1 MENIG
6 SFDGTHTNTPE
17 QKANYEV
24 IKNCLEK
31 YKKYPLNN
39 EIKKIFEQNEEIFS
53 EEPLIPELV
62 IKKEIF
68 NKNNC
73 FFEANKEENNYF
85 PIYVYNIKENTS
97 KNSYINN
104 DNNNSSKKE
113 ENKIK
118 KIENNNIKKEENKIK
133 KIENNNIINENTII
147 KGGKDT
153 RSIICDSS
161 SLWIMKID
169 GKEYTFPSSFD
180 LFEYLTNNIL
190 SKNKNL
196 DNYIIQNIDR
206 QNYSR
211 QYKGGFL
218 YFKLMKYLPLYFK
231 NNNVNAN
238 TSYNDMN
245 YFNNNE
251 NAQIANENNYL
262 IDNYFMN
269 PNNFLNFGINNQ

>member
-1 MENIG
+1 
-6 SFDGTHTNTPE
+6 
-17 QKANYEV
+17 
-24 IKNCLEK
+24 
-31 YKKYPLNN
+31 
-39 EIKKIFEQNEEIFS
+39 
-53 EEPLIPELV
+53 
-62 IKKEIF
+62 
-68 NKNNC
+68 
-73 FFEANKEENNYF
+73 
-85 PIYVYNIKENTS
+85 
-97 KNSYINN
+97 
-104 DNNNSSKKE
+104 
-113 ENKIK
+113 
-118 KIENNNIKKEENKIK
+118 
-133 KIENNNIINENTII
+133 
-147 KGGKDT
+147 
-153 RSIICDSS
+153 
-161 SLWIMKID
+161 MKID

-245 YFNNNE
+245 YFNINE
-251 NAQIANENNYL
+251 NAQIAYENNYL
-262 IDNYFMN
+262 FDLYFMN

>member
-24 IKNCLEK
+24 IKNCLDK
-31 YKKYPLNN
+31 YDIYPLNN
-39 EIKKIFEQNEEIFS
+39 ELKNKFEHIEEIFS
-53 EEPLIPELV
+53 EETLIPELV
-62 IKKEIF
+62 IQKEIF

-85 PIYVYNIKENTS
+85 PIYEYN
-97 KNSYINN
+97 
-104 DNNNSSKKE
+104 
-113 ENKIK
+113 
-118 KIENNNIKKEENKIK
+118 
-133 KIENNNIINENTII
+133 INENTII

-153 RSIICDSS
+153 RSIICDSN

-196 DNYIIQNIDR
+196 DDYIIQNIDR

-211 QYKGGFL
+211 QYKGGIL

-269 PNNFLNFGINNQ
+269 PNNVINFGINYQ

>member
-39 EIKKIFEQNEEIFS
+39 EIKNIFEQNEEIFS

-85 PIYVYNIKENTS
+85 PIYEYN
-97 KNSYINN
+97 
-104 DNNNSSKKE
+104 
-113 ENKIK
+113 
-118 KIENNNIKKEENKIK
+118 
-133 KIENNNIINENTII
+133 INENTII

-245 YFNNNE
+245 YFNINE
-251 NAQIANENNYL
+251 NAQIAYENNYL
-262 IDNYFMN
+262 FDDYFKN

>member
-1 MENIG
+1 MEDIG

-17 QKANYEV
+17 QKANYKV
-24 IKNCLEK
+24 IKNCLDK
-31 YKKYPLNN
+31 YDIYPLNN
-39 EIKKIFEQNEEIFS
+39 KLKNKFEQNEEIFS

-62 IKKEIF
+62 IQKEIF

-85 PIYVYNIKENTS
+85 PIYEYN
-97 KNSYINN
+97 
-104 DNNNSSKKE
+104 
-113 ENKIK
+113 
-118 KIENNNIKKEENKIK
+118 
-133 KIENNNIINENTII
+133 INENTII

-153 RSIICDSS
+153 RSIICDSN

-196 DNYIIQNIDR
+196 DDYIIQNIDR

-245 YFNNNE
+245 YSNINE
-251 NAQIANENNYL
+251 NAQIAYENNYL
-262 IDNYFMN
+262 IDDYFMN

>member
-24 IKNCLEK
+24 IKNCLDK
-31 YKKYPLNN
+31 YKTYPLKN
-39 EIKKIFEQNEEIFS
+39 ELKNIFEQNEEIFS

-85 PIYVYNIKENTS
+85 PIYEYNIKENTS
-97 KNSYINN
+97 KNICC
-104 DNNNSSKKE
+104 
-113 ENKIK
+113 
-118 KIENNNIKKEENKIK
+118 NNNINSSKKEENKIK

-196 DNYIIQNIDR
+196 DDYIIQNIDR

-211 QYKGGFL
+211 QYKGGIL

-269 PNNFLNFGINNQ
+269 PNNVINFGINYQ

>member
-1 MENIG
+1 
-6 SFDGTHTNTPE
+6 
-17 QKANYEV
+17 
-24 IKNCLEK
+24 
-31 YKKYPLNN
+31 
-39 EIKKIFEQNEEIFS
+39 
-53 EEPLIPELV
+53 
-62 IKKEIF
+62 
-68 NKNNC
+68 
-73 FFEANKEENNYF
+73 
-85 PIYVYNIKENTS
+85 
-97 KNSYINN
+97 
-104 DNNNSSKKE
+104 
-113 ENKIK
+113 
-118 KIENNNIKKEENKIK
+118 
-133 KIENNNIINENTII
+133 
-147 KGGKDT
+147 
-153 RSIICDSS
+153 
-161 SLWIMKID
+161 MKID

-196 DNYIIQNIDR
+196 DDYIIQNIDR

-211 QYKGGFL
+211 QYKGGIL

-269 PNNFLNFGINNQ
+269 PNNVINFGINYQ

>member
-24 IKNCLEK
+24 IKNCLDK
-31 YKKYPLNN
+31 YDIYPLNN
-39 EIKKIFEQNEEIFS
+39 ELKNKFEHIEEIFS
-53 EEPLIPELV
+53 EETLIPELV
-62 IKKEIF
+62 IQKEIF

-85 PIYVYNIKENTS
+85 PIYEYN
-97 KNSYINN
+97 
-104 DNNNSSKKE
+104 
-113 ENKIK
+113 
-118 KIENNNIKKEENKIK
+118 
-133 KIENNNIINENTII
+133 INENTII

-251 NAQIANENNYL
+251 NLQIANENNYL

-269 PNNFLNFGINNQ
+269 PNNVINFGINYQ

>member
-39 EIKKIFEQNEEIFS
+39 ELKNKFEHIEEIFS
-53 EEPLIPELV
+53 EETLIPELV
-62 IKKEIF
+62 IQKEIF

-85 PIYVYNIKENTS
+85 PIYEYNIKKNTS

-118 KIENNNIKKEENKIK
+118 KIEK
-133 KIENNNIINENTII
+133 NNIINENTII

-153 RSIICDSS
+153 RSIICDSN

-196 DNYIIQNIDR
+196 DDYIIQNIDR

-245 YFNNNE
+245 YFNINE
-251 NAQIANENNYL
+251 NAQIAYENNYL

>member
-39 EIKKIFEQNEEIFS
+39 EIKNIFEQNEEIFS

-85 PIYVYNIKENTS
+85 PIYEYN
-97 KNSYINN
+97 
-104 DNNNSSKKE
+104 
-113 ENKIK
+113 
-118 KIENNNIKKEENKIK
+118 
-133 KIENNNIINENTII
+133 INENTII

-196 DNYIIQNIDR
+196 DDYIIQNIDR

-245 YFNNNE
+245 YFNINE
-251 NAQIANENNYL
+251 NAQIAYENNYL
-262 IDNYFMN
+262 FDDYFKN

>member
-24 IKNCLEK
+24 IKNCLDK
-31 YKKYPLNN
+31 YDIYPLNN
-39 EIKKIFEQNEEIFS
+39 ELKNKFEQNEEIYS
-53 EEPLIPELV
+53 EKPLIPELV
-62 IKKEIF
+62 IQKEIF

-85 PIYVYNIKENTS
+85 PIYEYN
-97 KNSYINN
+97 
-104 DNNNSSKKE
+104 
-113 ENKIK
+113 
-118 KIENNNIKKEENKIK
+118 
-133 KIENNNIINENTII
+133 INENTII

-196 DNYIIQNIDR
+196 DDYIIQNIDR

-238 TSYNDMN
+238 TLYNDMN
-245 YFNNNE
+245 YFNINE
-251 NAQIANENNYL
+251 NAQIAYENNYL

>member
-39 EIKKIFEQNEEIFS
+39 ELKNKFEQNEEIFS

-85 PIYVYNIKENTS
+85 PIYEYN
-97 KNSYINN
+97 
-104 DNNNSSKKE
+104 
-113 ENKIK
+113 
-118 KIENNNIKKEENKIK
+118 
-133 KIENNNIINENTII
+133 INENTII

-196 DNYIIQNIDR
+196 DDYIIQNIDR

-245 YFNNNE
+245 YSNINE
-251 NAQIANENNYL
+251 NAQIAYENNYL
-262 IDNYFMN
+262 IDDYFMN

>member
-39 EIKKIFEQNEEIFS
+39 EIKNIFEQNEEIFS

-85 PIYVYNIKENTS
+85 PIYEYN
-97 KNSYINN
+97 
-104 DNNNSSKKE
+104 
-113 ENKIK
+113 
-118 KIENNNIKKEENKIK
+118 
-133 KIENNNIINENTII
+133 INENTII

-245 YFNNNE
+245 YFNINE
-251 NAQIANENNYL
+251 NAQIAYENNYL

>member
-24 IKNCLEK
+24 IKNCLDK
-31 YKKYPLNN
+31 YDIYPLNN
-39 EIKKIFEQNEEIFS
+39 ELKNKFEQNEEIYS
-53 EEPLIPELV
+53 EKPLIPELV
-62 IKKEIF
+62 IQKEIF

-85 PIYVYNIKENTS
+85 PIYEYN
-97 KNSYINN
+97 
-104 DNNNSSKKE
+104 
-113 ENKIK
+113 
-118 KIENNNIKKEENKIK
+118 
-133 KIENNNIINENTII
+133 INENTII

-153 RSIICDSS
+153 RSIICDSN

-196 DNYIIQNIDR
+196 DDYIIQNIDR

-245 YFNNNE
+245 YFNKS
-251 NAQIANENNYL
+251 
-262 IDNYFMN
+262 
-269 PNNFLNFGINNQ
+269 

>member
-24 IKNCLEK
+24 IKNCLDK
-31 YKKYPLNN
+31 YDIYPLNN
-39 EIKKIFEQNEEIFS
+39 KLKNEFAQNEEIYS
-53 EEPLIPELV
+53 EKPLIPELV
-62 IKKEIF
+62 IQKEIF

-85 PIYVYNIKENTS
+85 PIYEYN
-97 KNSYINN
+97 
-104 DNNNSSKKE
+104 
-113 ENKIK
+113 
-118 KIENNNIKKEENKIK
+118 
-133 KIENNNIINENTII
+133 INENTII

-196 DNYIIQNIDR
+196 DDYIIQNIDR

-211 QYKGGFL
+211 QYKGGIL

-269 PNNFLNFGINNQ
+269 PNNVINFGINYQ

>member
-24 IKNCLEK
+24 IKNCLDK
-31 YKKYPLNN
+31 YDIYPLNN
-39 EIKKIFEQNEEIFS
+39 GLKNKFEQNEEIYS

-62 IKKEIF
+62 IQKEIF

-85 PIYVYNIKENTS
+85 PIYEYN
-97 KNSYINN
+97 
-104 DNNNSSKKE
+104 
-113 ENKIK
+113 
-118 KIENNNIKKEENKIK
+118 
-133 KIENNNIINENTII
+133 INENTII

-153 RSIICDSS
+153 RSIICDSN

-169 GKEYTFPSSFD
+169 GKEYTFPSSFE

-196 DNYIIQNIDR
+196 DDYIIQNIDR

-211 QYKGGFL
+211 QYKGGIL

-269 PNNFLNFGINNQ
+269 PNNVINFGINYQ

>member
-24 IKNCLEK
+24 IKNCLDK
-31 YKKYPLNN
+31 YDIYPLNN
-39 EIKKIFEQNEEIFS
+39 ELKNKFEQNEEIYS
-53 EEPLIPELV
+53 EKPLIPELV
-62 IKKEIF
+62 IQKEIF

-85 PIYVYNIKENTS
+85 PIYEYN
-97 KNSYINN
+97 
-104 DNNNSSKKE
+104 
-113 ENKIK
+113 
-118 KIENNNIKKEENKIK
+118 
-133 KIENNNIINENTII
+133 INENTII

-153 RSIICDSS
+153 RSIICDSN

-196 DNYIIQNIDR
+196 DDYIIQNIDR

-211 QYKGGFL
+211 QYKGGIL

-238 TSYNDMN
+238 TSYNDIN

>member
-24 IKNCLEK
+24 IKNCLDK
-31 YKKYPLNN
+31 YDIYPLNN
-39 EIKKIFEQNEEIFS
+39 ELKNKFEQNEEIYS
-53 EEPLIPELV
+53 EKPLIPELV

-85 PIYVYNIKENTS
+85 PIYEYN
-97 KNSYINN
+97 
-104 DNNNSSKKE
+104 
-113 ENKIK
+113 
-118 KIENNNIKKEENKIK
+118 
-133 KIENNNIINENTII
+133 INENTII

-196 DNYIIQNIDR
+196 DDYIIQNIDR

-269 PNNFLNFGINNQ
+269 PNNVINFGINYQ

>member
-24 IKNCLEK
+24 IKNCLDK
-31 YKKYPLNN
+31 YDIYPLNN
-39 EIKKIFEQNEEIFS
+39 ELKNKFEQNEEIYS
-53 EEPLIPELV
+53 EKPLIPELV
-62 IKKEIF
+62 IQKEIF

-85 PIYVYNIKENTS
+85 PIYEYN
-97 KNSYINN
+97 
-104 DNNNSSKKE
+104 
-113 ENKIK
+113 
-118 KIENNNIKKEENKIK
+118 
-133 KIENNNIINENTII
+133 INENTII

-153 RSIICDSS
+153 RSIICDSN

-196 DNYIIQNIDR
+196 DDYIIQNIDR

-245 YFNNNE
+245 YFNINE

>member
-24 IKNCLEK
+24 IKNCLDK
-31 YKKYPLNN
+31 YDIYPLNN
-39 EIKKIFEQNEEIFS
+39 ELKNKFEQNEEIYS
-53 EEPLIPELV
+53 EKPLIPELV
-62 IKKEIF
+62 IQKEIF

-85 PIYVYNIKENTS
+85 PIYEYN
-97 KNSYINN
+97 
-104 DNNNSSKKE
+104 
-113 ENKIK
+113 
-118 KIENNNIKKEENKIK
+118 
-133 KIENNNIINENTII
+133 INENTII

-153 RSIICDSS
+153 RSIICDSN

-196 DNYIIQNIDR
+196 DDYIIQNIDR

-218 YFKLMKYLPLYFK
+218 YFKLTKYLPLYFK

-245 YFNNNE
+245 YFNINE
-251 NAQIANENNYL
+251 NAQIAYENNYL

>member
-24 IKNCLEK
+24 IKNCLDK
-31 YKKYPLNN
+31 YDIYPLNN
-39 EIKKIFEQNEEIFS
+39 ELKNKFEQNEEIYS

-62 IKKEIF
+62 IQKKIF

-85 PIYVYNIKENTS
+85 PIYEYN
-97 KNSYINN
+97 
-104 DNNNSSKKE
+104 
-113 ENKIK
+113 
-118 KIENNNIKKEENKIK
+118 
-133 KIENNNIINENTII
+133 INENTII

-153 RSIICDSS
+153 RSIICDSN

-196 DNYIIQNIDR
+196 DDYIIQNIDR

-211 QYKGGFL
+211 QYKGGIL

>member
-6 SFDGTHTNTPE
+6 SFDGTHTNTLE

-24 IKNCLEK
+24 IKNCLDK
-31 YKKYPLNN
+31 YDIYPLNN
-39 EIKKIFEQNEEIFS
+39 ELKNKFEQNEEIYS

-62 IKKEIF
+62 IQKEIF

-85 PIYVYNIKENTS
+85 PIYEYN
-97 KNSYINN
+97 
-104 DNNNSSKKE
+104 
-113 ENKIK
+113 
-118 KIENNNIKKEENKIK
+118 
-133 KIENNNIINENTII
+133 INENTII

-153 RSIICDSS
+153 RSIICDSN

-196 DNYIIQNIDR
+196 DDYIIQNIDR

-251 NAQIANENNYL
+251 NAQIAYENNYL

-269 PNNFLNFGINNQ
+269 PNNVINFGINNQ

>member
-39 EIKKIFEQNEEIFS
+39 EIINIFEQSEEIFS

-85 PIYVYNIKENTS
+85 PIYEYN
-97 KNSYINN
+97 
-104 DNNNSSKKE
+104 
-113 ENKIK
+113 
-118 KIENNNIKKEENKIK
+118 
-133 KIENNNIINENTII
+133 INENTII

-153 RSIICDSS
+153 RSIICDSN

-196 DNYIIQNIDR
+196 DDYIIQNIDR

-269 PNNFLNFGINNQ
+269 PNNVINFGINYQ

>member
-24 IKNCLEK
+24 IKNCLDK
-31 YKKYPLNN
+31 YDIYPLNN
-39 EIKKIFEQNEEIFS
+39 ELKNKFEQNEEIYS
-53 EEPLIPELV
+53 EKPLIPELV
-62 IKKEIF
+62 IQKEIF

-85 PIYVYNIKENTS
+85 PIYEYN
-97 KNSYINN
+97 
-104 DNNNSSKKE
+104 
-113 ENKIK
+113 
-118 KIENNNIKKEENKIK
+118 
-133 KIENNNIINENTII
+133 INENTII

-153 RSIICDSS
+153 RSIICDSN

-196 DNYIIQNIDR
+196 DDYIIQNIDR

-245 YFNNNE
+245 YSNINE
-251 NAQIANENNYL
+251 NAQIAYENNYL
-262 IDNYFMN
+262 FDDYFKN